1 MNAVS
6 SPYSTSPAA
15 ALSSLLRHRQ
25 LIWQLT
31 KRDVVG
37 RYRGSVLGLFWSL
50 VNPLLMLAVYTF
62 VFGYVFRAKWGI
74 AEPESK
80 LDFAIILFVGLI
92 VYNIFAECMNRS
104 PAAILAQP
112 NFVKK
117 IVFPLEVQAYVILGS
132 ALFHGLISLVVLLV
146 FFLFVHGI
154 PPWTIIL
161 FPFILLPLIF
171 FCLGLSWFLLS
182 FGVFVRDVGQ
192 VVGVITTALLFL
204 SPLFFPSSALPEK
217 VRPLIQLNPLS
228 FPIEQAR
235 ETIIWGHT
243 PNWMGLALYGMTC
256 FVIMWLGFAWFQK
269 TRKGF
274 ADVI

>member
-31 KRDVVG
+31 KRDVAG
-37 RYRGSVLGLFWSL
+37 RYRGSMLGLFWSL

-62 VFGYVFRAKWGI
+62 VFGFVFRAKWGI

-104 PAAILAQP
+104 PSAILSQP

-117 IVFPLEVQAYVILGS
+117 VVFPLDVLAYVVLGS
-132 ALFHGLISLVVLLV
+132 SLIHGLISLAVLLV
-146 FFLFVHGI
+146 FFFFVHGL
-154 PPWTIIL
+154 PPWTIVL
-161 FPFILLPLIF
+161 FPFILFPLIF

-182 FGVFVRDVGQ
+182 LGVFVRDVGQ

-204 SPLFFPSSALPEK
+204 SPLFFPLSALPEN
-217 VRPLIQLNPLS
+217 VRVLIQLNPLS

-235 ETIIWGHT
+235 EVVIWGHM
-243 PNWMGLALYGMTC
+243 PNWTGLALYGVAC
-256 FVIMWLGFAWFQK
+256 FVAMWLGFIWFQK

>member
-1 MNAVS
+1 MNTVS

-31 KRDVVG
+31 KRDVAG
-37 RYRGSVLGLFWSL
+37 RYRGSMLGIFWSL

-62 VFGYVFRAKWGI
+62 VFGFVFRAKWGI
-74 AEPESK
+74 AESESK

-104 PAAILAQP
+104 PTAILSQP

-117 IVFPLEVQAYVILGS
+117 VVFPLDVLAYVVLGA
-132 ALFHGLISLVVLLV
+132 ALIHGLISLGVLLV
-146 FFLFVHGI
+146 FFFFVHGL
-154 PPWTIIL
+154 PPWTIVL
-161 FPFILLPLIF
+161 FPFVLLPLIF

-182 FGVFVRDVGQ
+182 LGVFVRDVGQ
-192 VVGVITTALLFL
+192 IVGVITTALLFL
-204 SPLFFPSSALPEK
+204 SPLFFPLSALPEN
-217 VRPLIQLNPLS
+217 VRVLIQLNPLS

-235 ETIIWGHT
+235 EVVILGHM
-243 PNWMGLALYGMTC
+243 PNWTGLALYGAVC
-256 FVIMWLGFAWFQK
+256 FAAMWLGFVWFQK
-269 TRKGF
+269 SRRGF